1 MAYKNKMDVAVEIA
15 VGSTLQVAMF
25 VAPVLVLVSLF
36 FPISMPLVFTTPE
49 IVAMVT
55 AVLLTVVIAN
65 DGESNWFEG
74 STLLAAYLIMG
85 IGFYLL

>member
-1 MAYKNKMDVAVEIA
+1 
-15 VGSTLQVAMF
+15 
-25 VAPVLVLVSLF
+25 
-36 FPISMPLVFTTPE
+36 MPLVFTTPE

-74 STLLAAYLIMG
+74 LTLLAAYLIMG